1 MFPKEKT
8 FTHIGCGGKLAHL
21 ENVETFQHN
30 GMRVYSIPNVAE
42 YPSVTTA
49 LKHLNEAGIKKW
61 RDRVGEEE
69 AAKVSEK
76 ASVRGNLIHE
86 MCELYLKNEHFRL
99 KTQDKFLSQRYT
111 YDTIRPILN
120 RIDNIHLI
128 EHCLYSDELR
138 LAGRVDCIAEYMG
151 SLAVIDFKTSK
162 KIKKE
167 EHIRHYFIQETIYAV
182 MYEELTGQKIEN
194 IVTIIANDLGQ
205 PQVFVKKPDDY
216 KHDMELAIN
225 TFRKINE
232 RIFISQ

>member
-1 MFPKEKT
+1 MFPKDKT
-8 FTHIGCGGKLAHL
+8 FNHVGYPVNLDYL
-21 ENVETFQHN
+21 QEVETFQRN
-30 GMRVYSIPNVAE
+30 GMRIYSIPSVAE

-49 LKHLNEAGIKKW
+49 LKYLSEAGIQKW
-61 RDRVGEEE
+61 KNRVGEEE

-76 ASVRGNLIHE
+76 ASSRGNLIHE
-86 MCELYLKNEHFRL
+86 MCEHYLRNEHFKL
-99 KTQDKFLSQRYT
+99 KTQEKFASQRYT

-120 RIDNIHLI
+120 RIDNVRMI
-128 EHCLYSDELR
+128 ENCLYSNDLQ

-151 SLAVIDFKTSK
+151 LLSVIDFKTSK

-182 MYEELTGQKIEN
+182 MYEELTGEKIEN

-216 KHDMELAIN
+216 KNDMEIAIN

-232 RIFISQ
+232 RNFASK